1 VHGAIV
7 IPALAGTIGLAA
19 ALVIG
24 VIAGLCA
31 AASGPRVTRRNATD
45 RVVRTAANLRC
56 AIVVTAVSFLA
67 ASAALVFPARAVW
80 SAHDAAGQCAAS
92 GPGTDDRVRAVCRHL
107 GAALPVPAVP
117 VPQPGSPPGSPPG
130 ARAAGHSAASGPG
143 TPARVRAGRPAPGAD
158 QRAASGSSV
167 DPPTPDARL
176 AAALTLVLWDYTG
189 RAAVGVTDQATGVTA
204 VYHGTESFDTAS
216 IVKADIL
223 AVLLLQLQQAGA
235 SIGAADRQLAARMIE
250 DSDNAAA
257 SALWAVVGEGPG
269 LKAGNAALGLNQ
281 TVPGPGGYWGL
292 TTTTI
297 TDQLRLLAVLT
308 SARSPLSAAARGYEL
323 SLMRDVEA
331 GQNWGITKAAST
343 GTRPAVKNGWLPVG
357 PQGLWVINSI
367 GVISHAGHQLAI
379 AVLSAGNPSQSA
391 GISLVQAAATTVA
404 CAVAAAGA
412 SSPDGSHRTRNTCA
426 RPGTGSRSAAA
437 AMPTHRVRDALA

>member
-1 VHGAIV
+1 
-7 IPALAGTIGLAA
+7 
-19 ALVIG
+19 
-24 VIAGLCA
+24 
-31 AASGPRVTRRNATD
+31 
-45 RVVRTAANLRC
+45 
-56 AIVVTAVSFLA
+56 
-67 ASAALVFPARAVW
+67 
-80 SAHDAAGQCAAS
+80 
-92 GPGTDDRVRAVCRHL
+92 
-107 GAALPVPAVP
+107 
-117 VPQPGSPPGSPPG
+117 
-130 ARAAGHSAASGPG
+130 
-143 TPARVRAGRPAPGAD
+143 
-158 QRAASGSSV
+158 V
-167 DPPTPDARL
+167 DPPTLDVQL
-176 AAALTLVLWDYTG
+176 AAALTPVLQDYAG
-189 RAAVGVTDQATGVTA
+189 RAAVGVTDQATGVTV
-204 VYHGTESFDTAS
+204 VYHGGESFDTAS

-235 SIGAADRQLAARMIE
+235 SIGAVDRELAAQMIE

-257 SALWAVVGEGPG
+257 SALWRVVGEGPG

-281 TVPGPGGYWGL
+281 TVPGPSGYWGL

-297 TDQLRLLAVLT
+297 TDQLRLLAVLA

-331 GQNWGITKAAST
+331 GQNWGVTKAAST

-404 CAVAAAGA
+404 WAVAAAGA
-412 SSPDGSHRTRNTCA
+412 PGPDG
-426 RPGTGSRSAAA
+426 
-437 AMPTHRVRDALA
+437 THRVSDTCAPAPNGLRA

>member
-1 VHGAIV
+1 M
-7 IPALAGTIGLAA
+7 
-19 ALVIG
+19 
-24 VIAGLCA
+24 
-31 AASGPRVTRRNATD
+31 
-45 RVVRTAANLRC
+45 
-56 AIVVTAVSFLA
+56 
-67 ASAALVFPARAVW
+67 
-80 SAHDAAGQCAAS
+80 
-92 GPGTDDRVRAVCRHL
+92 
-107 GAALPVPAVP
+107 
-117 VPQPGSPPGSPPG
+117 
-130 ARAAGHSAASGPG
+130 
-143 TPARVRAGRPAPGAD
+143 
-158 QRAASGSSV
+158 
-167 DPPTPDARL
+167 DPPAPDARL
-176 AAALTLVLWDYTG
+176 AAALTLVLRDYTG

-367 GVISHAGHQLAI
+367 GVLRHDGQRLLV
-379 AVLSAGNPSQSA
+379 AVLSSGQPAEAA
-391 GISLVQAAATTVA
+391 GISQVQAAA
-404 CAVAAAGA
+404 
-412 SSPDGSHRTRNTCA
+412 R
-426 RPGTGSRSAAA
+426 AAA
-437 AMPTHRVRDALA
+437 ASVTEPACPG

>member
-1 VHGAIV
+1 
-7 IPALAGTIGLAA
+7 
-19 ALVIG
+19 
-24 VIAGLCA
+24 
-31 AASGPRVTRRNATD
+31 
-45 RVVRTAANLRC
+45 
-56 AIVVTAVSFLA
+56 
-67 ASAALVFPARAVW
+67 
-80 SAHDAAGQCAAS
+80 
-92 GPGTDDRVRAVCRHL
+92 
-107 GAALPVPAVP
+107 
-117 VPQPGSPPGSPPG
+117 
-130 ARAAGHSAASGPG
+130 
-143 TPARVRAGRPAPGAD
+143 
-158 QRAASGSSV
+158 V
-167 DPPTPDARL
+167 DPPAPDAQL
-176 AAALTLVLWDYTG
+176 AAALTLVRQHYAG
-189 RAAVGVTDQATGVTA
+189 RVAVGVTDQATGVTA
-204 VYHGTESFDTAS
+204 VYHATESFKTAS

-257 SALWAVVGEGPG
+257 SALWGVVGEGPG
-269 LKAGNAALGLNQ
+269 LEAGNDVLGLNQ
-281 TVPGPGGYWGL
+281 TVPGPSGYWGL

-323 SLMRDVEA
+323 GLMRHVEA
-331 GQNWGITKAAST
+331 GQNWGITTAAST

-404 CAVAAAGA
+404 CAVGAAGA
-412 SSPDGSHRTRNTCA
+412 SSPYGSHQTRDTCA
-426 RPGTGSRSAAA
+426 PAPSGLRS
-437 AMPTHRVRDALA
+437 